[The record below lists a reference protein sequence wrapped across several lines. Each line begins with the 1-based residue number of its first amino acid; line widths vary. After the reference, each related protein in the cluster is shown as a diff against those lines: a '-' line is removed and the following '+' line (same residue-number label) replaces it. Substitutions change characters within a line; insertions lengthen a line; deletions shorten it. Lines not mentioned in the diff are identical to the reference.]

1 MKRGSTTVLLMALL
15 VTVAAVLVA
24 CGSDSAPGALALGKD
39 ANGGSAELK
48 VDQLLEVKLEGNPT
62 TGSSWEVKTSGEPA
76 VRLQG
81 EPVYAQTSP
90 GSTVVGAG
98 GTFTFTFV
106 GAQPGT
112 STIELVYHRPWET
125 DTPPLETFVLEV
137 TVK

>member
-1 MKRGSTTVLLMALL
+1 MKRWSIPALL
-15 VTVAAVLVA
+15 VAMLLTVVVLTA
-24 CGSDSAPGALALGKD
+24 CGSDPGPLAVGKD
-39 ANGGSAELK
+39 SNGGSATLK
-48 VDQLLEVKLEGNPT
+48 RDQILEVKLEGNPT
-62 TGSSWEVKTSGEPA
+62 TGYSWEVKTSGEPV

-81 EPVYAQTSP
+81 EPVYAQTSA
-90 GSTVVGAG
+90 GSTVVGSG

-106 GAQPGT
+106 GAEPGT